1 MGFSAAHLCYEGA
14 GSSKMPAVDDFGIDL
29 GTSNIVIYAKGKG
42 IRLNEPAV
50 VSVDRESLMIL
61 AIGADAQ
68 RMVGRTPGNIQAM
81 RPLRDGGM
89 FNMDIT
95 SSMLVYFVMLV
106 SGKHLFS
113 RPRIVISPPSG
124 INDSEQH
131 KIISSLFEAG
141 ARRTQIL
148 ERPIAAAVGAGM
160 KISEAYGSMIVDIG
174 AGMTDIAVL
183 SLGRAEVRDAV
194 KVGGDA
200 FDEAI
205 IRYLRRKHNL
215 LIGERTAEELKIN
228 IGSARPR
235 EDQLY
240 MEVTGRNLI
249 SGLPKVMRINS
260 DEIYEAFDAPLT
272 AFIEAIHTVLER
284 TPAEL
289 ASDVFDNGIVL
300 SGGGA
305 QLAGLAEAVHE
316 ELKVECR
323 VADHPQECVAV
334 GCGRVLEQPGEYSRL
349 LNDGRKR
356 V

>member
-1 MGFSAAHLCYEGA
+1 
-14 GSSKMPAVDDFGIDL
+14 MPAVDDIGIDL
-29 GTSNIVIYAKGKG
+29 GTSNVVIYAKGKG
-42 IRLNEPAV
+42 IKLNEPAV
-50 VSVDRESLMIL
+50 VSVERDTLTIL
-61 AIGADAQ
+61 AIGTEAQ
-68 RMVGRTPGNIQAM
+68 RMVGRTPGNIEAM
-81 RPLRDGGM
+81 RPLRNGAIA
-89 FNMDIT
+89 NLEIA
-95 SSMLVYFVMLV
+95 SSMLVYFVTQV
-106 SGKHLFS
+106 TGKHLFA

-124 INDSEQH
+124 INETEQH
-131 KIISSLFEAG
+131 RIISSLFEAG

-148 ERPIAAAVGAGM
+148 ERPIAAAIGAGM
-160 KISEAYGSMIVDIG
+160 KISEPYGSMIVDIG

-215 LIGERTAEELKIN
+215 LVGEKTAEELKIN
-228 IGSARPR
+228 IGGARPR
-235 EDQLY
+235 AEQLY

-260 DEIYEAFDAPLT
+260 DEIYEAFDEPLT
-272 AFIEAIHTVLER
+272 EFIEAIHTVLER

-316 ELKVECR
+316 ELKVDCR

-334 GCGRVLEQPGEYSRL
+334 GCGRVLEQLGEFNRL
-349 LNDGRKR
+349 LNDGRR
-356 V
+356 RL